1 MDGLRAYRAG
11 AGTGKTYQVCEEIV
25 EALTD
30 PNDPVDPSAVLATT
44 FTRSAAAE
52 LKSRIQ
58 QRILTE
64 EDLSPLERSRLAE
77 QVEFAAVGTVHSVAW
92 DLLQKYAL
100 TIGLSPRLQVLDE
113 DAAERHLEEVIAEM
127 PPEPWQDLLERGR
140 RLERSEPRKLAR
152 TLLREKRTNDIDDDA
167 FREQMRASADRL
179 CEILAPGGPERD
191 APEPDRLASLADEAI
206 SSIKKLDD
214 DYKTTA
220 GALENL
226 RRLRRIES
234 PTWQDVA
241 SAGKLSASKTTGA
254 NECLDDLRTFAAQ
267 VRLMPGLHDDVRA
280 YTNAMAEQVLAVQN
294 AYSRYKH
301 ERGLLDFT
309 DLEVLFLEALAED
322 EVRQDLAATFDL
334 VLVDEFQDSNPIQL
348 EIFLRLHE
356 IVGQSCWVGDSK
368 QSIFA
373 FRDAD
378 LELAE
383 AAWRLVEE
391 DYLEDLPVSH
401 RAHQGLVDVQNEIFE
416 PVFGEEARL
425 SSHWEGEDEAI
436 ERWFLEASNNAGERQ
451 ALARGIGRLVH
462 EDGWNVGDIAVL
474 TRTNY
479 EAAERAN
486 ALEREGIPAVVARP
500 GLLATR
506 ECRLTLA
513 GLALVVD
520 PYDTLAAA
528 EVLHLLRPPEEET
541 PSWLEDR
548 LRAVAEASD
557 SHVAGPPWPDQEPL
571 AAVRGLDA
579 RNLSPSDA
587 AGAVV
592 QALGILARLAQWGKP
607 ERRAANLD
615 ALVDLAHQYEGQ
627 MQEEGRGASVAGLLT
642 WLEEKHEEGE
652 DTHPLP
658 HSIEAVTVSTYHG
671 AKGLEWPAVVLTG
684 LGKTYPPDL
693 WEPRTYGGRAEDGNP
708 LADRELH
715 CWIWP
720 FGTTWNPYRGEQ
732 PFTGTGLLDDGLQS
746 PEGQEEKERTRK
758 EEKRLL
764 YVGMTRASEKLVL
777 THRGNPEAG
786 PSNTDWLDQVPH
798 RTVLDIEASEGEH
811 ELEGIRTT
819 LRVRHL
825 EPKDADRQS
834 GEEIIWAIQEPPVDT
849 EAHQP
854 RVRRP
859 HEREGPDE
867 VVETDVRRLPGDNPF
882 PKGWS
887 PEDWTVFGQAA
898 HAYLAGLLS
907 LADRP
912 REEKVNLAEICL
924 ERPDGS
930 LLCEPGW
937 LVDAGECLES
947 WVEEAFPESAW
958 YTEVPVV
965 GAREEGGSWVGN
977 VDLLLVDENDH
988 AVIVDHKFTD
998 AGPESAADRALDYS
1012 GQLLAYADSVRAQGM
1027 RVRSAWIHFPMAR
1040 TVVRMDPGNLT
1051 RC

>member
-11 AGTGKTYQVCEEIV
+11 AGTGKTYQVCEEVV

-30 PNDPVDPSAVLATT
+30 PDDPVDPSAVLATT

-64 EDLSPLERSRLAE
+64 QDLSPLERSGLAE

-92 DLLQKYAL
+92 DLLQKYAFS
-100 TIGLSPRLQVLDE
+100 IGLSPRLQVLDE

-127 PPEPWQDLLERGR
+127 PPGPWQDLLERGR

-152 TLLREKRTNDIDDDA
+152 TLLREKRTNDIDNDA
-167 FREQMRASADRL
+167 FHEQMRGSADRL
-179 CEILAPGGPERD
+179 CEILAPGGPEPD
-191 APEPDRLASLADEAI
+191 APEPDRLPSLADEAI
-206 SSIKKLDD
+206 TSIEKLDD

-220 GALENL
+220 DALKNL
-226 RRLRRIES
+226 RRLHRIKS

-254 NECLDDLRTFAAQ
+254 NEYLDDLRAFAAQ
-267 VRLMPGLHDDVRA
+267 VRLMPGLHDDVRS
-280 YTNAMAEQVLAVQN
+280 YTNAMAKQVLAVQN
-294 AYSRYKH
+294 AYSQYKH

-309 DLEVLFLEALAED
+309 DLEVLFLEALTEE

-356 IVGQSCWVGDSK
+356 IVGHSCWVGDSK

-378 LELAE
+378 LELVE
-383 AAWRLVEE
+383 AAWSLVDE
-391 DYLEDLPVSH
+391 DNLEDLPVSH
-401 RAHQGLVDVQNEIFE
+401 RAHRGLVDVQNEIFE
-416 PVFGEEARL
+416 PVFGKEARL
-425 SSHWEGEDEAI
+425 CSNREAEAEAV
-436 ERWFLEASNNAGERQ
+436 ERWFLDTSNNAGERQ
-451 ALARGIGRLVH
+451 ALARGIRELVR
-462 EDGWNVGDIAVL
+462 EEGWNVSDIAVL

-528 EVLHLLRPPEEET
+528 EVLHLLRQPGEET

-548 LRAVAEASD
+548 LRAVAEAGD
-557 SHVAGPPWPDQEPL
+557 SRVAGPPWPDKEPL
-571 AAVRGLDA
+571 AAVRDLDT

-587 AGAVV
+587 VGAVV
-592 QALGILARLAQWGKP
+592 QALGIPARLAQWGKP
-607 ERRAANLD
+607 ERRAASLD
-615 ALVDLAHQYEGQ
+615 ALVDLAHQYQGQ

-642 WLEEKHEEGE
+642 WLEEKREEGE
-652 DTHPLP
+652 DTHSLP
-658 HSIEAVTVSTYHG
+658 HGIEAVTVSTYHG

-693 WEPRTYGGRAEDGNP
+693 WEPRTYGGRAEEGEP

-720 FGTTWNPYRGEQ
+720 FGTTWNRYRGER
-732 PFTGTGLLDDGLQS
+732 PFKGTGLLDDGLQS
-746 PEGQEEKERTRK
+746 PEGRHETEQTRK

-764 YVGMTRASEKLVL
+764 YVGMTRASDKLVL
-777 THRGNPEAG
+777 THRGSPEEG
-786 PSNTDWLDQVPH
+786 PSNSDWLDQVPH

-811 ELEGIRTT
+811 QLDGIRTT

-825 EPKDADRQS
+825 EPEDVDRQGGDETVS
-834 GEEIIWAIQEPPVDT
+834 AIREPPVNK
-849 EAHQP
+849 EIHQP

-859 HEREGPDE
+859 HEHEGPDRD
-867 VVETDVRRLPGDNPF
+867 VETNVHRLPGDNPF
-882 PKGWS
+882 PEGWS
-887 PEDWTVFGQAA
+887 PEDRTAFGQAA
-898 HAYLAGLLS
+898 HAYLAGVPS

-937 LVDAGECLES
+937 LVDAGECLQS
-947 WVEEAFPESAW
+947 WVEESFPDSDW

-977 VDLLLVDENDH
+977 VDVLLVDEDDQ
-988 AVIVDHKFTD
+988 AVIVDHKLTD
-998 AGPESAADRALDYS
+998 AGPESAAGRAPDYS

-1027 RVRSAWIHFPMAR
+1027 RVRSTWIHFPMAG
-1040 TVVRMDPGNLT
+1040 TVVQLGVRG
-1051 RC
+1051 